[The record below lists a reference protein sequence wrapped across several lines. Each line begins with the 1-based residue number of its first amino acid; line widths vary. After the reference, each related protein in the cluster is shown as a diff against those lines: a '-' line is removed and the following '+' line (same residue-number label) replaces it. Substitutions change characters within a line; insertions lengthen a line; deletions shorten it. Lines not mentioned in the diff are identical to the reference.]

1 MANTID
7 VLNHILKYEK
17 KLGTKFFDDWD
28 IHIYPW
34 AIILSDGS
42 IATYGMKFDTLLIGP
57 TSGNMKK
64 LLQALKI
71 ISQKVGLHYFQTTTT
86 RNPKAYAKL
95 SGATLIGIN
104 TFDNS
109 PTEYIFRMEV

>member
-28 IHIYPW
+28 IHVYPW
-34 AIILSDGS
+34 AFVLSDGS

-57 TSGNMKK
+57 TTGNIKK
-64 LLQALKI
+64 LIEALKI
-71 ISQKVGLHYFQTTTT
+71 ISRKVGLHYLQTTTT
-86 RNPKAYAKL
+86 RNPKAYARL
-95 SGATLIGIN
+95 SGATLVGKN
-104 TFDNS
+104 EYKNS
-109 PTEYIFRMEV
+109 STEYIFRMEI